1 MSTTTKKDLIDRIA
15 EETSQK
21 RTAVKVMVQSFLD
34 CIIGELS
41 EGNRLEF
48 RDFGVFEI
56 RQRAPRMAQNPK
68 TLERVPV
75 PAKKTVKFKI
85 GRLMPEACRFVDRES
100 YYATLFHELVHS
112 TGHSTRLDRGL
123 DTDPSPFGSADYSKE
138 EPVAEMGAA
147 FLAAA
152 AGISPATIE
161 QSAAYI
167 AG

>member
-1 MSTTTKKDLIDRIA
+1 
-15 EETSQK
+15 
-21 RTAVKVMVQSFLD
+21 MV
-34 CIIGELS
+34 
-41 EGNRLEF
+41 
-48 RDFGVFEI
+48 
-56 RQRAPRMAQNPK
+56 
-68 TLERVPV
+68 
-75 PAKKTVKFKI
+75 
-85 GRLMPEACRFVDRES
+85 PEACRFVDRES

-167 AG
+167 AGWRKKLSTDPKLVVHAAGAGQKAADWIMGERL